1 MSLYDAFG
9 EESVQVREK
18 QKPFHKVLNEGDEK
32 KLLAWL
38 NQAKDSLLDQ
48 AQSRTRKQREHL
60 LYYRGIPDKMDKTR
74 PRDHY
79 EKRLT
84 KVRRFVV
91 NHIFDLTETKVSQMT
106 RIKPNVEVLPTNDE
120 WNDRGAAKAVGFL
133 IKHLWR
139 VNNIDYIVMNMHR
152 FCRIFGECYL
162 FIDWDAKA
170 GDLHPDYV
178 TARDEGIPEITLP
191 DGRVVDIAGGEEIR
205 TGDIKYDL
213 EVPWRVLL
221 QRQNKYEDVEYL
233 FRIVLTKTEDLQDTY
248 PDKKKLIKSTDN
260 LKMFE
265 IDDMTDRFLEE
276 HTVNFEF
283 WHKGTDELPQGRWIK
298 FTQDAILD
306 NTEHKFTHRKLPIV
320 RHTDLDVP
328 DVLNGVSKYEMIIPL
343 QNMHN
348 NISSLIAKNIYLMA
362 HAKWLMPRGA
372 CRIEQLGNDNTVVQ
386 YQGPVP
392 PTMAQVQPNPPE
404 AYAFRDNVKQEMQVV
419 YGSHGISRGEVPK
432 GITAASALQFLNE
445 LESERATTD
454 ISKHTFMV
462 KDIARMTIAVAGDK
476 YDRDDGRLV
485 RIVGENNK
493 YTIRSFDVA
502 NLNKDYDVRL
512 DLSSGLPEQKSAKLQ
527 RVLDAM
533 QRAPEMLSPER
544 WQELLEFGDTDKLQ
558 SLVTA
563 AVQSADSENEDILA
577 GRPVALPERFEDH
590 IVHWDSHVKKMQ
602 SRSIKEDASPEYRAT
617 LEEHIKL
624 HEKIMLDKAK
634 TSPLFQ
640 AELAKLKLFPIY
652 YHGPMDVPAS
662 KEHQQAMVQGQS
674 NRGEQVTGMIPGV
687 EKEQETQN
695 GNQ

>member
-1 MSLYDAFG
+1 MSISDVWGEDAL
-9 EESVQVREK
+9 QVREK
-18 QKPFHKVLNEGDEK
+18 LDPFYKVLEK
-32 KLLAWL
+32 DDKELLKWL

-48 AQSRTRKQREHL
+48 AQSRTRKQRENL
-60 LYYRGIPDKMDKTR
+60 MYYRGIPDLNERSR
-74 PRDHY
+74 PREHQ
-79 EKRLT
+79 EKRLS

-120 WNDRGAAKAVGFL
+120 WNDRGAAKAVSHL

-139 VNNIDYIVMNMHR
+139 INNVDYIVQNMHR

-162 FIDWDAKA
+162 FVDWNPKK
-170 GDLHPDYV
+170 GDLHPDFV
-178 TARDEGIPEITLP
+178 MARDEGLSEITLP
-191 DGRVVDIAGGEEIR
+191 DGQKVDIAKGEEVR
-205 TGDIKYDL
+205 TGDIEYDL

-221 QRQNKYEDVEYL
+221 QRKNKFEDVEYL
-233 FRIVLTKTEDLQDTY
+233 FRIRLEKTESLKDAY
-248 PDKKKLIKSTDN
+248 PKLKNKIKTTDN
-260 LKMFE
+260 LKTFE
-265 IDDMTDRFLEE
+265 VNDLRDRFLEN
-276 HTVNFEF
+276 HTVVFEM
-283 WHKGTDELPQGRWIK
+283 WHKHTDEVSKGRWIK
-298 FTQDAILD
+298 FTPEVILE
-306 NTEHKFTHRKLPIV
+306 NTDHKFTHGKLPII

-328 DVLNGVSKYEMIIPL
+328 DVLNGVSKYEMIVPL

-348 NISSLIAKNIYLMA
+348 NISTLLAKNIYLMG
-362 HAKWLMPRGA
+362 HTKWVMPRGA

-392 PTMAQVQPNPPE
+392 PQMLQVQPNPPE
-404 AYAFRDNVKQEMQVV
+404 SYQFRENIKQEMQVI

-462 KDIARMTIAVAGDK
+462 KDIAKMSIAVAGDK
-476 YDRDDGRLV
+476 YDRNDGRLV

-533 QRAPEMLSPER
+533 QRAPDMLSPER

-558 SLVTA
+558 TLVTA

-577 GRPVALPERFEDH
+577 GREVAPPERFEDH
-590 IVHWDSHVKKMQ
+590 IIHWDTHVKKLQ
-602 SRSIKEDASPEYRAT
+602 SRAIKEDANPEYRKH
-617 LEEHIKL
+617 LEDHIKI
-624 HEKIMLDKAK
+624 HEKIMLDKANGN
-634 TSPLFQ
+634 PLFQ
-640 AELAKLKLFPIY
+640 AELAKLKLFPVY
-652 YHGPMDVPAS
+652 YHGPAQAPAS
-662 KEHQQAMVQGQS
+662 REHQEAMVQGQA
-674 NRGEQVTGMIPGV
+674 NRGEEVTGMIPGV
-687 EKEQETQN
+687 EKEQEEQN
-695 GNQ
+695 GQQ

>member
-9 EESVQVREK
+9 EEEVNVREK
-18 QKPFHKVLNEGDEK
+18 MKPFHKVAEEGDDK
-32 KLLAWL
+32 KTLKWL
-38 NQAKDSLLDQ
+38 NQAKDALLDQ
-48 AQSRTRKQREHL
+48 AQSRTRSQRENL
-60 LYYRGIPDKMDKTR
+60 LYYRGIPDAMDRSR
-74 PRDHY
+74 PRNSH
-79 EKRLT
+79 EKRLS
-84 KVRRFVV
+84 KVRKFVV

-120 WNDRGAAKAVGFL
+120 WNDRGAAKAVGLL

-139 VNNIDYIVMNMHR
+139 TNNIDYIVMNMHR
-152 FCRIFGECYL
+152 FARIFGECYL
-162 FIDWDAKA
+162 FVDWNPAL

-178 TARDEGIPEITLP
+178 MARDEGIPEITLP
-191 DGRVVDIAGGEEIR
+191 DGTVIDVAGGEEVR
-205 TGDIKYDL
+205 TGDIEYDL

-221 QRQNKYEDVEYL
+221 QRQNDYKDVEYL
-233 FRIVLTKTEDLQDTY
+233 FRIVLDKTEDLQDTY
-248 PDKKKLIKSTDN
+248 PEQKEKIKSTDN
-260 LKMFE
+260 LKIFE
-265 IDDMTDRFLEE
+265 MGDMADRFLED
-276 HTVNFEF
+276 HTLSFEF
-283 WHKGTDELPQGRWIK
+283 WHKGTAELPKGKWIK
-298 FTQDAILD
+298 FTPEALLD
-306 NTEHKFTHRKLPIV
+306 NQDHKFTHRKLPII

-348 NISSLIAKNIYLMA
+348 NVSSLIAKNIYLMA
-362 HAKWLMPRGA
+362 HAKWMMPRGA

-392 PTMAQVQPNPPE
+392 PQMVQVQPNPPE
-404 AYAFRDNVKQEMQVV
+404 AYAFRDNVKNDMQSV
-419 YGSHGISRGEVPK
+419 YGSHGVSRGEVPK
-432 GITAASALQFLNE
+432 GVTAASALQFLNE

-462 KDIARMTIAVAGDK
+462 KDIAKMTIAVAGDK

-544 WQELLEFGDTDKLQ
+544 WQELLDFGDTDKLQ

-563 AVQSADSENEDILA
+563 AVQSADSENEDLLA
-577 GRPVALPERFEDH
+577 GREVAPPERYEDQ
-590 IVHWDSHVKKMQ
+590 IVHWDAHVKKMQ
-602 SRSIKEDASPEYRAT
+602 SRAVKEDADPEYRAA
-617 LEEHIKL
+617 LEDHIKT

-634 TSPLFQ
+634 SSPLFQ

-652 YHGPMDVPAS
+652 YHGNIAAPAS
-662 KEHQQAMVQGQS
+662 KEHQEAMVQGQA

-687 EKEQETQN
+687 EKEQEEQN
-695 GNQ
+695 GQQ